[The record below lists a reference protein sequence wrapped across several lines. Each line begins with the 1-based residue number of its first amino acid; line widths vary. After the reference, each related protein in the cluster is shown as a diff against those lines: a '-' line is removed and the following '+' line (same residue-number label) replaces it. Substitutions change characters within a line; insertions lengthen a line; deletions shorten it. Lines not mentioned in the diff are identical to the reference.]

1 MEYKIDWDFISSLEG
16 KGAKRGYVPSDNS
29 GVTIATG
36 FDLKTK
42 DENFLK
48 SIGLSQNI
56 IDKLISY
63 VGISGAEA
71 EEFIAQKPLILED
84 NEVDEIDLASKN
96 FYAHSIAQD
105 YNNRNPEVKFEDLE
119 PHQQTI
125 VASVGFQ
132 YGSFNRKDG
141 STMNFILQ
149 ATSGDWD
156 GLVKNLQNFEDEFP
170 TRRKTEANY
179 FIVNSKKKKSK

>member
-36 FDLKTK
+36 FDLKEK
-42 DENFLK
+42 DENFFR

-63 VGISGAEA
+63 IGISGAEA

-84 NEVDEIDLASKN
+84 NEVSEIDIASKN
-96 FYAHSIAQD
+96 FYAHSIAKD
-105 YNNRNPEVKFEDLE
+105 YNNRNPKIKFEDLE
-119 PHQQTI
+119 PYQQTI

-132 YGSFNRKDG
+132 YGSFNRTP
-141 STMNFILQ
+141 SFINH
-149 ATSGDWD
+149 ATNG
-156 GLVKNLQNFEDEFP
+156 
-170 TRRKTEANY
+170 NY
-179 FIVNSKKKKSK
+179 